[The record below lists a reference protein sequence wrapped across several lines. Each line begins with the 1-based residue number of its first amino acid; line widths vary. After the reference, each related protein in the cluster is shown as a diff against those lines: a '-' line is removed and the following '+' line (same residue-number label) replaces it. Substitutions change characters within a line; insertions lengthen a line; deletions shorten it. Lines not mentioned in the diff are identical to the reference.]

1 MFKMRFGTALALLVA
16 LVSPLGLECTSTC
29 RIGNQTGYVEGQC
42 PMSLSSYSSLDKW
55 GYYYECV
62 TVHAWIKAEDLLS
75 KTATVEILKPRKVT
89 LRPVLRKRNRKR
101 NNRTYHDGS
110 SVLCKSGATNQLP
123 HSTLFELVHECVK
136 AEVGSV
142 VNVSY
147 NTKSTHCSDTYTVQ
161 GPMPDFDLSVDQSSK
176 SINVSVKP
184 QEDGKPVYAKWCYQK
199 NPSDCMGEPDSKPV
213 PINSSEPQ
221 SALLNFPYLLPCV
234 CVEVYYINIQDA
246 SRRKKCPF
254 QINSLIDLRDVWR
267 SSEVTLYES
276 KVTWGSECPANSLNI
291 SASLCWMQ
299 GEHVCIPVLNSTLDK
314 NDAPTLVFNTTA
326 VDKHPQM
333 CMRFSLQDSHNIT
346 CLFKSDMSTWEVNIG
361 PGRQSIL
368 VYLTSSSPAKFS
380 AQLCVLTKT
389 GCTPVGLTH
398 SVTMDGNTKKEKT
411 MNLPLHSPAEKPC
424 VQVWQSDPAL
434 HGKRILCPD
443 YTHNRSGLY
452 AVAALIFVAVVAL
465 MGIFIHR
472 VTKSGTAGWL
482 YIQKPLLLVCSSD
495 QPAHVSAVCAF
506 ASFLQGELGAT
517 VHTALWAQNSQR
529 QVGAEAGVADLGP
542 LPWLY
547 GQWEAV
553 GKAQGKVLIVWSPE
567 AKKTYEKWREER
579 VNVDVNGR
587 KEEDYRKAN
596 EKICVEAEEDLKPN
610 GRKCKKVAGNKES
623 VKVCDDKEWCPQK
636 EPSMVIGPVFTA
648 ALACLEGTLQ
658 RGKGREVAIVYF
670 QGLCHSRDIPKAFRG
685 VPRLCLPQD
694 FWGLIQELGETRRQ
708 TETGKYRW
716 HCWPRLL
723 SKGLS
728 AWLAR
733 RLAQRLQTVIPKTQG
748 NKMQGLKTSLSS
760 KMTSDKTGRLKLP
773 LASRPGTVQEQ
784 ELLCGSPWT
793 AEKPK
798 SQVSHGRPVLLET

>member
-1 MFKMRFGTALALLVA
+1 MCKMRFGAALTLLAV

-29 RIGNQTGYVEGQC
+29 RVSYVEGQC
-42 PMSLSSYSSLDKW
+42 PISLTSNPFPDEW

-62 TVHAWIKAEDLLS
+62 TVHVWMKAEGINS
-75 KTATVEILKPRKVT
+75 RQVQRKPQQLRFSNQRKV
-89 LRPVLRKRNRKR
+89 
-101 NNRTYHDGS
+101 
-110 SVLCKSGATNQLP
+110 LCESGVTQQLP
-123 HSTLFELVHECVK
+123 HSNTSFNLFELVYECVK

-142 VNVSY
+142 VDVSY
-147 NTKSTHCSDTYTVQ
+147 NATSTHCNDTYTVQ

-176 SINVSVKP
+176 SFNVTVKP
-184 QEDGKPVYAKWCYQK
+184 QEDVKPVYAKWCYQK
-199 NPSDCMGEPDSKPV
+199 NPSDCIGGPDSKP
-213 PINSSEPQ
+213 ITIDSSQSQ

-234 CVEVYYINIQDA
+234 CAEVYYTDRDA
-246 SRRKKCPF
+246 WRRKKCPLH
-254 QINSLIDLRDVWR
+254 INSLIDLRDVWR

-276 KVTWGSECPANSLNI
+276 MVTWSSECPANSLNI

-299 GEHVCIPVLNSTLDK
+299 RQHVCTPVLNSTLDK
-314 NDAPTLVFNTTA
+314 DDGPTLVFNTTA

-346 CLFKSDMSTWEVNIG
+346 CLFTSDMSTWEVDIG

-380 AQLCVLTKT
+380 AQLCVLTET
-389 GCTPVGLTH
+389 GCTPVGPSH
-398 SVTMDGNTKKEKT
+398 SVTMVNIHICIFLYPVHY
-411 MNLPLHSPAEKPC
+411 NLSLLTLPFSFL
-424 VQVWQSDPAL
+424 QVWQSHPAL

-452 AVAALIFVAVVAL
+452 VVAALIFVAVVAL

-472 VTKSGTAGWL
+472 VTKSGTPGWL

-517 VHTALWAQNSQR
+517 VHTALWAQSSQR

-553 GKAQGKVLIVWSPE
+553 GKAQGKVLIIWSPE
-567 AKKTYEKWREER
+567 AKKTYEKWREKR
-579 VNVDVNGR
+579 VNVDANSR

-596 EKICVEAEEDLKPN
+596 EKICIEKKEDLKPN
-610 GRKCKKVAGNKES
+610 ERKCKKAAGNKES
-623 VKVCDDKEWCPQK
+623 VQLCDGKDWCPQK
-636 EPSMVIGPVFTA
+636 EASMVIGPVFTA
-648 ALACLEGTLQ
+648 ALACLEGALQ
-658 RGKGREVAIVYF
+658 RGKGQEVAIIYF

-685 VPRLCLPQD
+685 VPRFCLPQD
-694 FWGLIQELGETRRQ
+694 FWGLIQELGEMRRQ
-708 TETGKYRW
+708 TKAGKYRW

-723 SKGLS
+723 SKVLS
-728 AWLAR
+728 VWLAQ
-733 RLAQRLQTVIPKTQG
+733 RLAQRLQTLLPKMRG
-748 NKMQGLKTSLSS
+748 NKMQGLRTTSSI
-760 KMTSDKTGRLKLP
+760 KMTSNKTSRLKLP

-784 ELLCGSPWT
+784 ELLCGSLWR
-793 AEKPK
+793 AEKLK
-798 SQVSHGRPVLLET
+798 SQVSHGRTVLLET

>member
-1 MFKMRFGTALALLVA
+1 MWKSH
-16 LVSPLGLECTSTC
+16 VSAAVLKIFSVSLW
-29 RIGNQTGYVEGQC
+29 TGYVEGQC

-62 TVHAWIKAEDLLS
+62 TVHAWIKAEGINSRQTTQHKFLSFLHCQSNDRKAFQYISPEICHVCLLC
-75 KTATVEILKPRKVT
+75 L
-89 LRPVLRKRNRKR
+89 
-101 NNRTYHDGS
+101 
-110 SVLCKSGATNQLP
+110 
-123 HSTLFELVHECVK
+123 
-136 AEVGSV
+136 
-142 VNVSY
+142 
-147 NTKSTHCSDTYTVQ
+147 STHLSHFFLQFVTRLYMLTFVVLMLCGCLFCGL

-199 NPSDCMGEPDSKPV
+199 NPSDCMGEPDSKP
-213 PINSSEPQ
+213 PQ

-314 NDAPTLVFNTTA
+314 NDVFNTTA

-389 GCTPVGLTH
+389 GCTPVGPTH